1 MTVAMLVILTT
12 ANENGQMRI
21 ANLNVTWSYP
31 EYLINPK
38 QAEITNEENE
48 KKTQRY

>member
-21 ANLNVTWSYP
+21 ANLNVIWSYP

-48 KKTQRY
+48 KKTQR